1 MDYLQLVDECLR
13 KQDTACVHKGDFLP
27 ELLELGVRLVKVL
40 DEHRLDQLLDDDGVL
55 LPAAAQVARVGELV
69 EARGFAPVAPLSLP
83 LVQEQL
89 VPPGLGPAFHHIL
102 HSLQCLRGPEE
113 RQFQLYKLTSKT
125 LTKGVS

>member
-55 LPAAAQVARVGELV
+55 LPAAAQVAWVGELV
-69 EARGFAPVAPLSLP
+69 EARGLAPVAPLSLP

-89 VPPGLGPAFHHIL
+89 VPPGLCLAFHHVL
-102 HSLQCLRGPEE
+102 HSLHCLRA
-113 RQFQLYKLTSKT
+113 TD
-125 LTKGVS
+125 TKEM